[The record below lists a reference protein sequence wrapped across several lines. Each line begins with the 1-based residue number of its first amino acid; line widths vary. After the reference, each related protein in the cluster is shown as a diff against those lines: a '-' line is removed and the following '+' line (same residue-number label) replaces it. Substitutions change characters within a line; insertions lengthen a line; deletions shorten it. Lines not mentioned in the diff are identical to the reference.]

1 MQTIPVYFH
10 EGSYCVRSL
19 EHSEDLT
26 QAYQLRHEV
35 FRKRLQWLPATP
47 WQLDIDEYDE
57 GAHQLGVFDL
67 DNTLCAVARLISPDH
82 AYMMETAFSALVDED
97 HDIRKEAD
105 TAEVSRLTVSPFLK
119 QAGVSPAQV
128 AKILYKGIYHWSVI
142 NQVRYLYLVVEKK
155 FWKALLLCGFPCKP
169 VGEIKCLP
177 PAKVQSVA
185 AILDW
190 NQFRHEG
197 TLRHTQFLD
206 WVSAGLPNPAQLPE
220 QWHDPVSMSAISSKH
235 FARETLPYAR

>member
-1 MQTIPVYFH
+1 MQTIPIYFH

-19 EHSEDLT
+19 EDSEDLT
-26 QAYQLRHEV
+26 KAYQLRHEV

-67 DNTLCAVARLISPDH
+67 DNTLCAVARLITPDH

-119 QAGVSPAQV
+119 HTGVSPAQV

-169 VGEIKCLP
+169 VGEIQCLP

-185 AILDW
+185 AILDLE
-190 NQFRHEG
+190 QFRYSGALE
-197 TLRHTQFLD
+197 RPQFLY
-206 WVSAGLPNPAQLPE
+206 WLSEHLPSPTLWPAQWRDRGLMNE
-220 QWHDPVSMSAISSKH
+220 VSTGYFEH
-235 FARETLPYAR
+235 ET